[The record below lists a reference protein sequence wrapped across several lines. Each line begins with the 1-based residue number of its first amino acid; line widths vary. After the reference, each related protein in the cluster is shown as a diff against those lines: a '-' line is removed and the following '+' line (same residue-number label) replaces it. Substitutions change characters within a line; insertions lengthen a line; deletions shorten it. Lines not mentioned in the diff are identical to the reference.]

1 MFRRKKQENT
11 SKVKNE
17 AFEKVSEVIDK
28 EGLESI
34 YPFSWIESK
43 GLIET
48 GENYI
53 KNLVVVD
60 YPESVTGVYLSN
72 LLKKNGNIEVTQFVK
87 EANIETMIT
96 HLNNAIKNK
105 NAELFKT
112 TDPRRKAEI
121 QREIISAEE
130 QMDKFMDE
138 KTGFMYMYLYITL
151 KAESL
156 EKMASLEK
164 DVKRTLSRLR
174 LKTHIPSNAMRESFH
189 TVLPA
194 CKNYLEQFTEQ
205 NMDTITAGHFF
216 MFDNSEILE
225 LKRSSYIFGTNKDT
239 DSLVAIN
246 FNNKTK
252 TLNKNMTN
260 IGTSGVG
267 KSTLNFRIV
276 CDNYKRGVRQFII
289 DPEDEFSKITK
300 LFGGTVIT
308 VSTSSDIRINPFE
321 IFSEEIFQ
329 TEDDEDKESLD
340 NSDVLI
346 DIDNKDTD
354 ITTLVR
360 SKIGKLKTFFRV
372 LKDEITQT
380 ELSVLSSTL
389 REVYED
395 KGFKGDKKLNEFT
408 AEDFPLIT
416 DLYNKIMSYKNSNQ
430 EKYGVLKD
438 LALIL
443 EDYTADKGTTTIF
456 DGYTNVDMNSHMVT
470 FNLKPLQTEKDVQS
484 AAYLNIFSFIWDEIT
499 KDRTTETFL
508 LTDELHFL
516 AVNQYS
522 LDFYYQAYKRI
533 RKYNGGA
540 LASTQQIKDI
550 LRASADLGSAI
561 IENSFTKFFFGM
573 DGVGVDD
580 VVEKLGLKFSEQE
593 ISHLTKK
600 KKGEVLVLYG
610 TQRAFIRVELDQ
622 EELRLW
628 DRERY
633 EEVYGLNADEQPNYV
648 EQLGLS
654 ELDYAELEEEIRQA
668 KLSTLNF

>member
-1 MFRRKKQENT
+1 MFTKKRKKSISNYQ
-11 SKVKNE
+11 NE
-17 AFEKVSEVIDK
+17 AFQKISEVIDK
-28 EGLESI
+28 DGLESI

-72 LLKKNGNIEVTQFVK
+72 LLKKNGNIEITQFVK
-87 EANIETMIT
+87 EANVETMIT

-121 QREIISAEE
+121 QREIRSSEQ

-138 KTGFMYMYLYITL
+138 KTGFMYIYHYITL
-151 KAESL
+151 KADSL
-156 EKMASLEK
+156 EKLNSLEK

-189 TVLPA
+189 TILPA
-194 CKNYLEQFTEQ
+194 CKNYLGQFTEQ

-216 MFDNSEILE
+216 MFDNSEVLE
-225 LKRSSYIFGTNKDT
+225 LTPTSNILGINKDT

-246 FNNKTK
+246 FNNKSK

-267 KSTLNFRIV
+267 KSTLNFRII
-276 CDNYKRGVRQFII
+276 CDNYKKGIRQFII
-289 DPEDEFSKITK
+289 DPEDEFSEITK
-300 LFGGTVIT
+300 RFGGSVIT

-321 IFSEEIFQ
+321 IFSEEMFQ
-329 TEDDEDKESLD
+329 DEDNFSDELDKESE
-340 NSDVLI
+340 LI
-346 DIDNKDTD
+346 IDTTENITD

-360 SKIGKLKTFFRV
+360 SKIGKLKTFFRII
-372 LKDEITQT
+372 KDEISQT

-389 REVYED
+389 REVYVD
-395 KGFKGDKKLNEFT
+395 KGFVGDKKLSDFKST
-408 AEDFPLIT
+408 DFPLIT
-416 DLYNKIMSYKNSNQ
+416 DLYNKINSYKTDNP
-430 EKYGVLKD
+430 EKYEVLKD

-443 EDYTADKGTTTIF
+443 EDYTATKGTTTIF

-516 AVNQYS
+516 AVNKYS

-550 LRASADLGSAI
+550 LRASEDLGSAI

-573 DGVGVDD
+573 DGIGVED

-610 TQRAFIRVELDQ
+610 TQRVFVRVELDQ

-628 DRERY
+628 DKDRY
-633 EEVYGLNADEQPNYV
+633 LSEYGLDSSIEPNYV

-654 ELDYAELEEEIRQA
+654 ELDFAELEEEIRQT
-668 KLSTLNF
+668 KLTRNI